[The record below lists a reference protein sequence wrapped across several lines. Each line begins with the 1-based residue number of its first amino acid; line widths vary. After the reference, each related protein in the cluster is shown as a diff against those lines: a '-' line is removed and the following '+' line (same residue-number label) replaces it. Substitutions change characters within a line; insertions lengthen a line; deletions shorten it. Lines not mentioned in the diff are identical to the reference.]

1 MSVKTNS
8 NDISTLTNPLPNIN
22 VESPPNGWIP
32 LRSVDRN
39 IYESGNNFTLTKGT
53 GDFKMRT
60 VNRMAVAG
68 VYYQWSTPNI
78 NIRNNVIKW
87 TEGINTRTAIVPEG
101 FYNIS
106 DFKTALEIA
115 MNAVSSYTITLTAN
129 TIVKGYSID
138 LSATGSLTFIDTGL
152 RRDIVTMLGWI
163 RNEQSALFLGK
174 IPELYYTRYVDVC
187 SNTLNQYQYLRDE
200 DSNGKTTDII
210 TRVYSGFENVVNDIT
225 YSPYFKP
232 SLITYQNNQ
241 FKWMM
246 YVRSRVLGSID
257 IKLYDEHGDFLYI
270 SPQFGDPTFVIQLI
284 TEQ

>member
-8 NDISTLTNPLPNIN
+8 TDVSTLTNPLPNIN
-22 VESPPNGWIP
+22 VESSPNGWIP
-32 LRSVDRN
+32 LRSVDKN
-39 IYESGNNFTLTKGT
+39 IYETGNNFTLTKGT

-60 VNRMAVAG
+60 VNRLAVAG
-68 VYYQWSTPNI
+68 VYYQWSTPNV
-78 NIRNNVIKW
+78 NIKNNVIKW

-101 FYNIS
+101 FYNLS
-106 DFKTALEIA
+106 DFRTALEIA
-115 MNAVSSYTITLTAN
+115 MNVASSYIITLTLN
-129 TIVKGYSID
+129 SVRKGYSID

-152 RRDIVTMLGWI
+152 RRDVVTMLGWT
-163 RNEQSALFLGK
+163 RYEQSNAFRGK

-210 TRVYSGFENVVNDIT
+210 TRVYSGFENVVNDIAD
-225 YSPYFKP
+225 SPYFKP

-241 FKWMM
+241 FKWMI

-270 SPQFGDPTFVIQLI
+270 SPEFGDPTFIIQLI

>member
-8 NDISTLTNPLPNIN
+8 TDVSTLTNPLPNIN
-22 VESPPNGWIP
+22 VESSPNGWIP
-32 LRSVDRN
+32 LRSVDKN
-39 IYESGNNFTLTKGT
+39 IYETGNNFTLTKGT

-60 VNRMAVAG
+60 VNRLAVAG
-68 VYYQWSTPNI
+68 VYYQWSTPNV
-78 NIRNNVIKW
+78 NIKNNVIKW

-101 FYNIS
+101 FYNLS
-106 DFKTALEIA
+106 DFRTALEIA
-115 MNAVSSYTITLTAN
+115 MNVASSYIITLTLN
-129 TIVKGYSID
+129 SVRKGYSID

-152 RRDIVTMLGWI
+152 RRDVVTMLGWT
-163 RNEQSALFLGK
+163 RYEQSNAFRGK

-210 TRVYSGFENVVNDIT
+210 TRVYSGFENVVNDIAD
-225 YSPYFKP
+225 SPYFKP

-241 FKWMM
+241 FKWMI

-270 SPQFGDPTFVIQLI
+270 SPEFGDPNFVVQLI